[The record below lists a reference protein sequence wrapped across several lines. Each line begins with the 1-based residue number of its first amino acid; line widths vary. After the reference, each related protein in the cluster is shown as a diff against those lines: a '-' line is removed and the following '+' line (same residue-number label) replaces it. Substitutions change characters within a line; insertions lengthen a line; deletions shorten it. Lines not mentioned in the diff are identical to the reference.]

1 MKELET
7 KYFSKYPG
15 AITSG
20 CGGGYIIVASE
31 NEVPAEIRVRVRY

>member
-1 MKELET
+1 MENI
-7 KYFSKYPG
+7 YFNNYPG

-31 NEVPAEIRVRVRY
+31 NEVPGEVKIKVRY